1 MEKLHC
7 KLRYSKIVGNH
18 CIGVLSFRP
27 IQEDVNLEEEKKE
40 DKIKRGLFLAL
51 DKSGSMSGAPIES
64 VK

>member
-1 MEKLHC
+1 MEKLLC
-7 KLRYSKIVGNH
+7 KLRFSRIVGNH

-27 IQEDVNLEEEKKE
+27 IQEDVKMEEEKKE
-40 DKIKRGLFLAL
+40 DKVKRGLFLAL